1 MRNVRQAQMYDKQQY
16 SLTEP
21 FYLKNERRNV
31 SMDKVQL
38 EERVKELNQLLHDT
52 GYAYYVLDKPLV
64 PDAVYDQYLQE
75 LIDIE
80 SEFPDLIYPDSPT
93 QRVGGTILQGFNK
106 VAHTHPMLSLSNAF
120 GREDLDDFDRRIR
133 ASIGD
138 DFSYVCELKIDGLA
152 ISLTYENGVF
162 VRGATRGDGR
172 VGEDITENLKTIRSI
187 PLRLKKPVTIEL
199 RGEAYMPKKSF
210 IALNEFRVEQ
220 EEEKFAN
227 PRNAA
232 AGSLRQLDP
241 KIAASRNLAIFV
253 YGIGGDGEAYQL
265 DSHAEALD
273 YLDELGFQTNN
284 ERKTCHSIDEVQAYI
299 EKWTT
304 KRPDLAYEID
314 GIVIKVNRYVHQQE
328 LGFTAKSPRWATAY
342 KFPAEE
348 VVTTLL
354 DIELTVGRTGA
365 LTPTAI
371 LEPVKVA
378 GTTVGR
384 ASLHNEDLI
393 RDKDIRIGDTVIIRK
408 AGDIIPEV
416 VAVVM
421 EARKEDL
428 PVYKMPTHCPVCE
441 SELVRIEGEVALRCV
456 NPQCPAQITE
466 GLIHF
471 VSRNAM
477 NIDGL
482 GEKVV
487 EQLFR
492 EGLIHDV
499 SDLFTLTKDQLIQLD
514 RMGDKSATNLVAA
527 IEASKQNSMERVLFG
542 LGIRHVGEKAAKILS
557 EELGDMKTLA
567 QATPEQLITIH
578 EIGDKMADSVV
589 RYFDNEEVQEL
600 IKRLEDLGVNLS
612 YTGKKVDLSNLN
624 HVLTGKTVVLTGK
637 LEQLTRQ
644 EAKEKIELVGGTV
657 AGSVSKK
664 TDIVIAGED
673 AGSKLDKAQTLGIPV
688 WDENRLIE
696 ELN

>member
-1 MRNVRQAQMYDKQQY
+1 
-16 SLTEP
+16 
-21 FYLKNERRNV
+21 
-31 SMDKVQL
+31 MDKVQL

-52 GYAYYVLDKPLV
+52 GYAYYVLDQPLV

-75 LIDIE
+75 LIAIE

-93 QRVGGTILQGFNK
+93 QRVGGTILKGFNK

-152 ISLTYENGVF
+152 ISLTYEKGVF

-210 IALNEFRVEQ
+210 IALNEFRVKN
-220 EEEKFAN
+220 EEEQFAN

-273 YLDELGFQTNN
+273 YLDELGFQTNK

-499 SDLFTLTKDQLIQLD
+499 SDLFTLTKDQLVQLD